1 MRLVRPFAALTFAAL
16 VLPSFSAPAQVAQA
30 DGTTLTV
37 AGSTALL
44 PLLRASA
51 ELYQSRRPQTQITV
65 TGGGSR
71 AGISEVAAGN
81 IDLGMSDTPATGFPN
96 LVDHQVCVVGFTVL
110 VNPGAGVSNV
120 SAAQLRDIFAGKTTN
135 WKDLG
140 GADLK
145 IAVIDRPRG
154 SATRLALQ
162 RTIMGA
168 TPIADSGSVED
179 ATAPLLGDVRSTPGA
194 ISYAAFVGIKTYQDD
209 RFSAVE
215 GVVELSIDGAGPSEA
230 DIGAGKY
237 PFWAYEH
244 VYSNGPP
251 SREASRV
258 LALVETNV
266 DAIHAAGF
274 IPLRAMRASAAH

>member
-1 MRLVRPFAALTFAAL
+1 MLVRPLAALTFAAL
-16 VLPSFSAPAQVAQA
+16 VLPSFAAQA
-30 DGTTLTV
+30 ARADVTTLTV

-51 ELYQSRRPQTQITV
+51 ELYQSRRPQTQINV
-65 TGGGSR
+65 SGGGSA
-71 AGISEVAAGN
+71 AGVSEVAAGS

-96 LVDHQVCVVGFTVL
+96 LVDHQICVVGFTVL
-110 VNPGAGVSNV
+110 VNPGVGVSTV
-120 SAAQLRDIFAGKTTN
+120 STAQLRDIFAGKLTN
-135 WKDLG
+135 WKELG

-145 IAVIDRPRG
+145 IVVIDRPRG

-162 RTIMGA
+162 RSIMGA

-194 ISYAAFVGIKTYQDD
+194 ISYAAFVGIKSYHED
-209 RFSAVE
+209 RFTAVA
-215 GVVELSIDGAGPSEA
+215 GVVELSIDGAQPSED

-244 VYSNGPP
+244 VYTNGPP

-274 IPLRAMRASAAH
+274 IPLRAMRASAVH